1 MLNFDWLSGVSIET
15 AKWIFLLLFV
25 AIGVVVCLIPSDYV
39 FEGVKERR
47 WWRDL
52 RLWAIATLA
61 SIFATYYI
69 F

>member
-25 AIGVVVCLIPSDYV
+25 AIGVVVCRIPSDYV
-39 FEGVKERR
+39 FEGVEKRH
-47 WWRDL
+47 WWLDL
-52 RLWAIATLA
+52 RLWAIATLT
-61 SIFATYYI
+61 SIFVTYYI